1 MPFYERGNVRVHYEE
16 TGSGFPLLILPG
28 GGLNATLSFY
38 TTTAPFNAMEEFSG
52 EYRCI
57 SLNSRNAA
65 EGQSGGPLRAPTAH
79 GTCMRMIISG

>member
-57 SLNSRNAA
+57 SLDFA
-65 EGQSGGPLRAPTAH
+65 ER
-79 GTCMRMIISG
+79 R